1 MTDNFLL
8 TGREGG
14 NTQCLI
20 RESTVVLNNRLG
32 NRPCLSAVDAC
43 LTAFIHRIRQINK
56 GETEIRRLMHW
67 GREDHE
73 VTVIELLVGDRNQ

>member
-14 NTQCLI
+14 NTQGLV
-20 RESTVVLNNRLG
+20 REFAVVLNNRLG
-32 NRPCLSAVDAC
+32 NRPCLSTIDAC
-43 LTAFIHRIRQINK
+43 LTAFLHRIRQINK
-56 GETEIRRLMHW
+56 GDTTIRPLMHW

-73 VTVIELLVGDRNQ
+73 VTVIELLVGARNQ